1 LRALRTLFYL
11 IRLQLNLALGSDQAI
26 RYLQSMQMSSCSIV
40 TLGIAS
46 ILGACGINDPPY
58 CDPPVPPNALYVG
71 VRDSVSDRP
80 LARGT
85 IGTADAAGVHDT
97 LITYGDDSTT
107 LYSSRN
113 APGTYRVV
121 LRRAGYR
128 DWVAEAVKVEWG
140 RCGGGNVGLDA
151 RLQAI
156 APPGS
161 SWPAH

>member
-1 LRALRTLFYL
+1 MPLCSLPRASVSYR
-11 IRLQLNLALGSDQAI
+11 AVC
-26 RYLQSMQMSSCSIV
+26 YLQSMQMPCHSTV
-40 TLGIAS
+40 TLAIAS
-46 ILGACGINDPPY
+46 LLGACGINDPPF

-113 APGTYRVV
+113 VPGTYRVV

-128 DWVAEAVKVEWG
+128 DWVAEGVRVEWG
-140 RCGGGNVGLDA
+140 RCGGGNVGLAA
-151 RLQAI
+151 RLQAVA
-156 APPGS
+156 APGLSVTAP
-161 SWPAH
+161 